1 MTWQGRTDGLVE
13 DADTGETE
21 TPLYIYLPM
30 TQTAALR
37 CMER

>member
-1 MTWQGRTDGLVE
+1 MTWQGRTDNLVE
-13 DADTGETE
+13 DADE
-21 TPLYIYLPM
+21 TPALPLYLPM